1 MRAFK
6 ALALLGCTF
15 GLAASP
21 TASGLVRRVP
31 PIVASGL
38 RVPADIAVAP
48 GESRRLYVV
57 EQRGTIRIAVNGRTL
72 RRPFLDIRALVKT
85 SLLEGLFSIAF
96 HPRYGSDPR
105 FYVDYVGTDGRVK
118 VVEYRS
124 RGGQALPSSART
136 LLDLGIGKDHF
147 GGDLVFG
154 PDGKLYIGVGDGEV
168 AADAQNPA
176 SPRGKI
182 LRLDVDQSQ
191 STPEVVALGLRN
203 PWRFSFDRQTG
214 AMLIGDV
221 GAETWEEIDLL
232 RAGAQEVPNYGWSL
246 YEGRQ
251 RTKAP
256 PLEPAPVLTPPIAV
270 YRNPKKGC
278 AAVVGGFV
286 YRGRGTPRLR
296 GRYVFGDL
304 CSTAVWSFRLANGK
318 AVDRRLE
325 QVIVPGGVTS
335 FGEGAR
341 GELYAASLNGKVYR
355 LFS

>member
-1 MRAFK
+1 MRALR
-6 ALALLGCTF
+6 ALALLGCAV
-15 GLAASP
+15 GLVASP
-21 TASGLVRRVP
+21 TANGLVRLVP

-38 RVPADIAVAP
+38 RLPTDVAVAP
-48 GESRRLYVV
+48 GQARRLYVV

-72 RRPFLDIRALVKT
+72 PRPFLDLRALVKT

-96 HPRYGSDPR
+96 HPRYVSDPR
-105 FYVDYVGTDGRVK
+105 FYVDYVGNDGRVK
-118 VVEYRS
+118 VFEYRS
-124 RGGQALPSSART
+124 RSGRALPGSGRK
-136 LLDLGIGKDHF
+136 LLDLDVGHDHF

-168 AADAQNPA
+168 AANAQDPA

-182 LRLDVDQSQ
+182 LRLDVDQPQ
-191 STPEVVALGLRN
+191 ATPEVVALGLRN
-203 PWRFSFDRQTG
+203 PWRFSFDRATG

-221 GAETWEEIDLL
+221 GADAWEEIDLL
-232 RAGAQEVPNYGWSL
+232 RAGSREVPNYGWNL

-256 PLEPAPVLTPPIAV
+256 PLGPAPALTFPIAT

-296 GRYVFGDL
+296 GRYIFGDL
-304 CSTAVWSFRLANGK
+304 CSTSVWSLRLANGK

-325 QVIVPGGVTS
+325 QVVVPGGITS
-335 FGEGAR
+335 FGEGTR
-341 GELYAASLNGKVYR
+341 GEIYAASLNGKVYR
-355 LFS
+355 LLN

>member
-1 MRAFK
+1 
-6 ALALLGCTF
+6 
-15 GLAASP
+15 
-21 TASGLVRRVP
+21 VP
-31 PIVASGL
+31 SDVT
-38 RVPADIAVAP
+38 VAP
-48 GESRRLYVV
+48 GEAGRLYVV
-57 EQRGTIRIAVNGRTL
+57 EQRGTIRIATNGRVL
-72 RRPFLDIRALVKT
+72 RRSFLDIRALVKT
-85 SLLEGLFSIAF
+85 SLLDGLFSVAF
-96 HPRYGSDPR
+96 HPHYRNDPR
-105 FYVDYVGTDGRVK
+105 FYVDYVGKDGKVK

-124 RGGQALPSSART
+124 RGGRAVPGSARN
-136 LLDLGIGKDHF
+136 LLDLDIGHDHF

-168 AADAQNPA
+168 PADAQNPA

-182 LRLDVDQSQ
+182 LRLDVDQPQ
-191 STPEVVALGLRN
+191 ATPEVVALGLRN

-221 GAETWEEIDLL
+221 GADAWEEIDLL
-232 RAGAQEVPNYGWSL
+232 RAGSQEVPNYGWNL

-256 PLEPAPVLTPPIAV
+256 PLDPAPALTPPIAA

-296 GRYVFGDL
+296 GRYIYGDL
-304 CSTAVWSFRLANGK
+304 CHRSVWSFRLANGK

-325 QVIVPGGVTS
+325 QVVVPGGITS

-341 GELYAASLNGKVYR
+341 GELYAASLEGKVYR
-355 LFS
+355 LLN